1 MKRKQAE
8 KVLSTLTAALEK
20 LKEEKVTLTGS
31 VEALKAKRSDAV
43 IALAAGDEKQRKIV
57 NKINEELEAPMLR
70 LEGME
75 GLVMRAQGEVDA
87 AQQVLNEITSREEK
101 EIKIYIANKEHED
114 VEAIRASLPERK
126 KHIVD
131 GYLDLCISLG
141 ELQIDSF
148 KKLGKTQPLLME
160 IIDLRDG
167 LNLAISTAIK
177 ERGLRPIAGAGTSMV
192 SPWGMI
198 PIKDSFQGGAGLCE
212 AKTIVDS
219 RLEKKQLELREEY
232 LKNNQ

>member
-1 MKRKQAE
+1 MKRKQAST
-8 KVLSTLTAALEK
+8 VLADKQAALEK

-43 IALAAGDEKQRKIV
+43 ISLAAGDEKQRKIV

-75 GLVMRAQGEVDA
+75 GLVRLAQGEVDA

-114 VEAIRASLPERK
+114 VEAIRASLPERRK
-126 KHIVD
+126 KIVD
-131 GYLDLCISLG
+131 QYLDICLALG

-160 IIDLRDG
+160 IIDLKDG
-167 LNLAISTAIK
+167 INLAISEAIK
-177 ERGLRPIAGAGTSMV
+177 ERGLRPIVGAGTQMV

-198 PIKDSFQGGAGLCE
+198 ACKDSFQIGTGL
-212 AKTIVDS
+212 ADMKTIVDS

-232 LKNNQ
+232 LTNNQ